1 MERLEY
7 DRFIDLIKYIY
18 NNACY
23 SQKDCTEVIKL
34 GKNILNNEYMLGEPL
49 KEKSL
54 KIKPFLAILSRE
66 KYNDEIDINFWGSGV
81 LKTCLKEMAKQ
92 NSEYIEKYVLMYC
105 YPKPIDTGKIKTF
118 SSNIILIAPIYTN
131 KITEDIKYDLYIND
145 SFFIT
150 QVSIAFRDIYSQ
162 GMKPWKAFILS
173 PPTNNIREID
183 GKIIYTVKNVDLSK
197 RVICVDKNSKINIP
211 KCISISE
218 DC

>member
-1 MERLEY
+1 MEKLEY

-34 GKNILNNEYMLGEPL
+34 GKNILNNEY
-49 KEKSL
+49 
-54 KIKPFLAILSRE
+54 KPFLAILSRE

-150 QVSIAFRDIYSQ
+150 QISIAFRDIYSP